1 MEIEDSILQKLRNK
15 AKEKGV
21 PFQLLLQLFCQ
32 EEFLRRVSKSK
43 YKNNLIFKRGLLLF
57 SLSNF
62 ESRPTMDIDF
72 LGRDISNDQSNILS
86 IISSVIGTP
95 SEYSFIT
102 FEIVGS
108 ENIAEGRNYSG
119 ARVKVIGH
127 ISNTKTP
134 FKIDIGIGD
143 IIVPAAQY
151 TTLKPQL
158 DNFPETELLSY
169 SLESVIAEKW
179 EIIISRMETSSRMK
193 DYYDIYYLAC
203 SYDFDGEILQ
213 KAISETLVYRG
224 VSFDISTIEKIAMFH
239 KDRDMQNKWSAF
251 IRKTLGI
258 ELEFQDVLKTILAL
272 LYNPT
277 KAFISGKSFHGNW
290 SAEKLKY

>member
-1 MEIEDSILQKLRNK
+1 MEIEDSILQKLRSK
-15 AKEKGV
+15 AKEKDV

-32 EEFLRRVSKSK
+32 EEFLRRLSKSK
-43 YKNNLIFKRGLLLF
+43 YKNNLIFKGGLLLF

-86 IISSVIGTP
+86 IISSVISTP
-95 SEYSFIT
+95 SEYSFIS
-102 FEIVGS
+102 FEIAGS

-119 ARVKVIGH
+119 ARVKVIGR

-143 IIVPAAQY
+143 VIVPAAQY
-151 TTLKPQL
+151 TTLTSQL

-193 DYYDIYYLAC
+193 DYYDIYYLAS

-213 KAISETLVYRG
+213 KAISETLIYRG

-251 IRKTLGI
+251 KRKTLGI

-277 KAFISGKSFHGNW
+277 KAFISGKSFHGKW